1 MISAETILD
10 SMNHGQRNITFKRLD
25 TNRYLIGTG
34 CCFPDGDELH
44 IVLKRDGRD
53 WILSDE
59 GYTMMWMS
67 YEGRDSIAV
76 LDDALCINGA
86 ELSDGRIIVR
96 LVDRS
101 VSDCLQSMIRVL
113 SQAAD
118 LLQSCR

>member
-1 MISAETILD
+1 
-10 SMNHGQRNITFKRLD
+10 
-25 TNRYLIGTG
+25 
-34 CCFPDGDELH
+34 
-44 IVLKRDGRD
+44 
-53 WILSDE
+53 
-59 GYTMMWMS
+59 MWMS

-76 LDDALCINGA
+76 LDDALCTNGA

-101 VSDCLQSMIRVL
+101 VPDCLQSMIRVL